1 VLQDIIIS
9 KCRVKLLQVFF
20 SQPQEIFYIRQLV
33 RLTGEE
39 INAVR
44 RELQHLEKVGLAKK
58 ENRGNRI
65 YYWMDKD
72 HPLYGDLMS
81 LVSKTVGLGETIIK
95 NRAKLGKIRLA
106 MLSGRFARNLP
117 TKEGGVDLLVVG
129 DIQLPELAKII
140 RPEETKLGREINYT
154 VMSRQ
159 EFDFRKKRHDP
170 FLQGILADSRIMLI
184 GDEMDLV
191 S

>member
-1 VLQDIIIS
+1 MLQDIIIS

-65 YYWMDKD
+65 YYWMDQD

-95 NRAKLGKIRLA
+95 NRTKFGKIRLA

-154 VMSRQ
+154 AMSRQ

-191 S
+191 G

>member
-1 VLQDIIIS
+1 MLQDIIIS

-20 SQPQEIFYIRQLV
+20 NQPQEIFYIRQLV

-44 RELQHLEKVGLAKK
+44 RELQHLEKIGLAKK

-65 YYWMDKD
+65 YYWMDKN
-72 HPLYGDLMS
+72 HSLYGDLMS
-81 LVSKTVGLGETIIK
+81 MVSKTVGLGETIIK
-95 NRAKLGKIRLA
+95 NRNKFGKIRLA

-129 DIQLPELAKII
+129 DMQLPELAKII

-154 VMSRQ
+154 AMSRQ

-170 FLQGILADSRIMLI
+170 FLQGILSDSRIMLI

-191 S
+191 D